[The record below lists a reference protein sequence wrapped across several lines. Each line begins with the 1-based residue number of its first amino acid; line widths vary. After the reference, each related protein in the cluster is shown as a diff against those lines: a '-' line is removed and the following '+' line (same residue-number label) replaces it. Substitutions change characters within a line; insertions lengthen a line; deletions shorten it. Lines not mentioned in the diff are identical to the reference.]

1 MAGLSSR
8 FFNAGFDKPK
18 YMLDLG
24 GVSVFSKA
32 VLSFEHYFNEE
43 KFVFII
49 RNIYNTSRFVI
60 NEITKLGIEH
70 YKIITLDHETNGQAE
85 TVFLATQKLE
95 SDEPI
100 IIFNIDTFR
109 KNYRK
114 PEFIGECDG
123 YLEVFSGPGNHWSFI
138 FTQDSET
145 VARTA
150 EKERIS
156 DLCSDGLY
164 YFKSKNTFEE
174 AFLNS
179 VSTNA
184 SINGEYYVAPLYNRL
199 IEMGKIVKFMEV
211 DLNELEFCGT
221 PSEYI
226 HLTKLYKAVKNDN

>member
-123 YLEVFSGPGNHWSFI
+123 YLEVFSGRLFFHRILKPWQERPKRNAYPIYAATGFI
-138 FTQDSET
+138 ILK
-145 VARTA
+145 ARTLL
-150 EKERIS
+150 K
-156 DLCSDGLY
+156 
-164 YFKSKNTFEE
+164 
-174 AFLNS
+174 
-179 VSTNA
+179 
-184 SINGEYYVAPLYNRL
+184 RL
-199 IEMGKIVKFMEV
+199 F
-211 DLNELEFCGT
+211 
-221 PSEYI
+221 
-226 HLTKLYKAVKNDN
+226 

>member
-18 YMLDLG
+18 YMLEVD

-32 VLSFEHYFNEE
+32 VLSFKHYFNKEP
-43 KFVFII
+43 FIFI
-49 RNIYNTSRFVI
+49 TRNIYNTNQFVT
-60 NEITKLGIEH
+60 NELQKLGLED
-70 YKIITLDHETNGQAE
+70 YRIITLNHETNGQAE
-85 TVFLATQKLE
+85 TVFLATQELE

-114 PEFIGECDG
+114 PKFIGECDG
-123 YLEVFSGPGNHWSFI
+123 YLEVFDGPGNHWSFI
-138 FTQDSET
+138 FPKDSET

-174 AFLNS
+174 AYLNA
-179 VSTNA
+179 VSTNS

-199 IEMGKIVKFMEV
+199 IESGKIVKFMKV
-211 DLNELEFCGT
+211 HPNEIEFCGT

-226 HLTKLYKAVKNDN
+226 NLLKIYEEAKHEK